1 MVETYRVH
9 RRAVLQGAAGL
20 LAAGVAGLRH
30 GPALAQATQGL
41 TDNEILIGALGQLTG
56 PFAFIGV
63 PGRDNMQLA
72 IEKINE
78 AGGISGR
85 KLRMVFEHASTP
97 AEAVA
102 AAKKLVENDKVF
114 VLVIATGSTGA
125 AAAADYVRATKIP
138 TYNTVGATPIIR
150 NPFAR
155 NVFHGTITDAGGSGQ
170 GLIDIAFKAVPSA
183 TRIGVLA
190 GTYAFPQS
198 HLAEIQP
205 RLAKRGGLEVTVEQ
219 FDAAARDYTAQLIS
233 FARKR
238 VEVVIIL
245 GSFTEAGF
253 AIKQAPEKG
262 MTNVTYVL
270 DGSGVNNA
278 IVQLIGAENTKNVW
292 GYFNAPYFPTQ
303 DDPPIANYRR
313 LLVEKYGT
321 PPQGRPNIYD
331 LIGYGSMY
339 ILAQVLKKAGRD
351 LTWDNV
357 IAAWETLKDAK
368 PSDMGGFDVIFPE
381 TVTPTD
387 HQGNKLVAPARI
399 IDGSWRVVG
408 RLS

>member
-1 MVETYRVH
+1 MSRSYGIN
-9 RRAVLQGAAGL
+9 RRSLLQGAAAMV
-20 LAAGVAGLRH
+20 AAGAAQSRS
-30 GPALAQATQGL
+30 GPAFAQATQGV
-41 TDNEILIGALGQLTG
+41 TDNEVLIGALGQLSG
-56 PFAFIGV
+56 PFAFIGA

-72 IEKINE
+72 IDKINE
-78 AGGISGR
+78 AGPINGR
-85 KLRMVFEHASTP
+85 KLRMIFEHASTP

-102 AAKKLVENDKVF
+102 AAKKLNENDKVF

-125 AAAADYVRATKIP
+125 AAAADYVRAAGIP

-170 GLIDIAFKAVPSA
+170 GMIDIAFRAVPNA
-183 TRIGVLA
+183 TKIGILA

-198 HLAEIQP
+198 HLAEIRP
-205 RLAKRGGLEVTVEQ
+205 RLAKRAGVDVVVEQ

-233 FARKR
+233 FARQR
-238 VEVVIIL
+238 VQVVLIL

-262 MTNVTYVL
+262 LTNVTYVL
-270 DGSGVNNA
+270 DGSAVNNA
-278 IVQLIGAENTKNVW
+278 IIPIIGAENTKNIW

-303 DDPPIANYRR
+303 DDEPMANYRR
-313 LLVEKYGT
+313 ILTEKYGP

-331 LIGYGSMY
+331 LIGYGCTHV
-339 ILAQVLKKAGRD
+339 LAQVIKKAGRQ
-351 LTWDNV
+351 LTWDALIN
-357 IAAWETLKDAK
+357 AWETIKDAK
-368 PSDMGGFDVIFPE
+368 PSDMGGYDVIFPE

-399 IDGSWRVVG
+399 IDGSWRVV
-408 RLS
+408 R